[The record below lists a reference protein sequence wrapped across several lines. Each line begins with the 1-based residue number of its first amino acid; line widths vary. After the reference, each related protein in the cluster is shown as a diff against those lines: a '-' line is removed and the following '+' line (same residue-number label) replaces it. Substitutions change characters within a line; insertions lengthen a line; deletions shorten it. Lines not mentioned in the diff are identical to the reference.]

1 MTATM
6 CAKKVAKAERKEMK
20 DGTSSHTNST
30 VCSDDDNNNKMNSPT
45 PSLPQTYARSIATR
59 PLLHLLFAFV
69 ATATLTT
76 FVVTRGNFRLRVDA
90 VGFFSRHTP
99 IADRITSFFASM
111 NVNAHTMTDNEKK
124 REEGWNKRMDENNEN
139 ENTDKEDATASINAL
154 LGPLTNDPYCSG
166 SWYGSERMAKA
177 DNLHLTTIWK
187 TIDAGD
193 TTTDNKIS
201 ATDANALYEMCV
213 AEESNLRVLDENE
226 ICHKCPVASN
236 INHDVEER
244 KCMKPYSL
252 VTLARFYLLFL
263 EGSFD
268 PLSNT
273 REFVEPSLSCDD
285 LRSQW
290 TDAIEVQFTS
300 LLETCTNYMLEQMG
314 IRASTGKYDAC
325 AEFPINTAPIVDDKF
340 LLTGIVRYTT
350 SIYATKADETSVSK
364 LYDLDQSNRLVGVPS
379 DKYFEH
385 AYHEVSI
392 NSLYTTPKQ
401 GFYERYLLSLV
412 PRDAAVSIGS
422 LIVTTGCI
430 LFHTKSPF
438 LTLMGLFQI
447 VLALPVAY
455 FMYYFVCGLPL

>member
-1 MTATM
+1 MY
-6 CAKKVAKAERKEMK
+6 AKKVAKAERKEMK
-20 DGTSSHTNST
+20 DLWHFISHNST
-30 VCSDDDNNNKMNSPT
+30 VCSDDDDNNNKMNNPI

-69 ATATLTT
+69 VTATLTA
-76 FVVTRGNFRLRVDA
+76 FVVIRGNFRLRVDA

-99 IADRITSFFASM
+99 IADRITSLYASW
-111 NVNAHTMTDNEKK
+111 NVNAHTHAPLN
-124 REEGWNKRMDENNEN
+124 DEIGRNRRLRGETA
-139 ENTDKEDATASINAL
+139 NTTISI
-154 LGPLTNDPYCSG
+154 GPLTNDPYCGG
-166 SWYGSERMAKA
+166 SWYGSERMTKA

-187 TIDAGD
+187 TIDADD
-193 TTTDNKIS
+193 TTADNKIS

-213 AEESNLRVLDENE
+213 AEEINLRVLEEEDV
-226 ICHKCPVASN
+226 CHKCPVVAEGDSSNPSN
-236 INHDVEER
+236 ISDGVEESR
-244 KCMKPYSL
+244 CMRPYSL
-252 VTLARFYLLFL
+252 VRFARLYLLFL
-263 EGSFD
+263 EGSVD
-268 PLSNT
+268 PLSNS
-273 REFVEPSLSCDD
+273 REILEPLLSCED
-285 LRSQW
+285 LRSRW
-290 TDAIEVQFTS
+290 TTTIGLQFTS
-300 LLETCTNYMLEQMG
+300 QLETCTNHMLEQVE
-314 IRASTGKYDAC
+314 IRESTGKYDAC
-325 AEFPINTAPIVDDKF
+325 AEFPINTAPIVDDEF

-350 SIYATKADETSVSK
+350 SIYVTKADETSVSK

-385 AYHEVSI
+385 AYHEVAI
-392 NSLYTTPKQ
+392 NSLYTTSKQ

-412 PRDAAVSIGS
+412 PRDAAVSIGG

>member
-1 MTATM
+1 MTASMYM

-20 DGTSSHTNST
+20 DVHGTSSHTNST
-30 VCSDDDNNNKMNSPT
+30 VCSDNDDQNEMNNPI
-45 PSLPQTYARSIATR
+45 PSLPQRYARSIATR
-59 PLLHLLFAFV
+59 PLLHLLFAFLV
-69 ATATLTT
+69 TATLTAL
-76 FVVTRGNFRLRVDA
+76 VVTRGNFRLRVDA

-99 IADRITSFFASM
+99 IADRITSLYASW
-111 NVNAHTMTDNEKK
+111 NVNAHTHTPLN
-124 REEGWNKRMDENNEN
+124 DENAWNRRLGGI
-139 ENTDKEDATASINAL
+139 SI
-154 LGPLTNDPYCSG
+154 GPLTNDPHCSG
-166 SWYGSERMAKA
+166 SWYGSDRMTKA

-193 TTTDNKIS
+193 TTTDNEIS

-213 AEESNLRVLDENE
+213 VEEINLRVLDEND
-226 ICHKCPVASN
+226 ICHKCPVVVKGESSNPSN
-236 INHDVEER
+236 ISDDREER

-263 EGSFD
+263 EGNLE

-300 LLETCTNYMLEQMG
+300 LLETCTNYMLERVG
-314 IRASTGKYDAC
+314 LAESTGKYDAC
-325 AEFPINTAPIVDDKF
+325 AEFPINTAPIVDDDF
-340 LLTGIVRYTT
+340 LLTGIVQYTT
-350 SIYATKADETSVSK
+350 SIYATKADKQSVDK
-364 LYDLDQSNRLVGVPS
+364 LYDLDQSNRLVGVAS
-379 DKYFEH
+379 DEYFQH
-385 AYHEVSI
+385 AYHEVAI
-392 NSLYTTPKQ
+392 NSLYTTSKQ